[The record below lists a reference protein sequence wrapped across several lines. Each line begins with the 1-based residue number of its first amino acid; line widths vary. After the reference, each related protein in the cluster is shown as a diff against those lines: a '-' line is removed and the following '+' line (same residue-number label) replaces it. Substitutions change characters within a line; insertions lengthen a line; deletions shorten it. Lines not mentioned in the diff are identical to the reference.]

1 MKYLQISLP
10 DDLHKRLKL
19 ICVQEEKDM
28 SEVTRKMIEE
38 YVEKQEKK
46 LKK

>member
-1 MKYLQISLP
+1 MKFLQISLP
-10 DDLHKRLKL
+10 DEIHKRFKL
-19 ICVQEEKDM
+19 VCVQEEKDM

-38 YVEKQEKK
+38 YIEKAEKK